1 MPINV
6 TKNWLLGENANAGI
20 SGVGSGTPSLGSGST
35 FSGTATLSSSST
47 VPASVGASVVYL
59 ESTSG
64 TAVSEIKFENKFT
77 DTSYYHYILELQ
89 LKPTTDDRHIVG
101 QLGYGGDST
110 TWITGSYRTTI
121 AESYHG
127 SSTGHHARH
136 ETSYAFYTTG
146 VGGATTDAG
155 VNGTFY
161 LIQPYVTGRY
171 KLHRYNAQ
179 KWEQNDHI
187 SNQSAGTI
195 WYGGTN
201 AITAMKFFAYD
212 YTGGGSHG
220 NITGEV
226 RMYALKGS

>member
-1 MPINV
+1 MASTLKVDNIVATDGTSAPI
-6 TKNWLLGENANAGI
+6 TLSADTA
-20 SGVGSGTPSLGSGST
+20 TLGSGVT
-35 FSGTATLSSSST
+35 IASGVVT
-47 VPASVGASVVYL
+47 PASIGVSLVYL

-77 DTSYYHYILELQ
+77 DTSYLQYILEFHF
-89 LKPTTDDRHIVG
+89 KPTTNDRHIVG
-101 QLGYGGDST
+101 QLGYGGSST
-110 TWITGSYRTTI
+110 TWITGSYRTSI
-121 AESYHG
+121 N
-127 SSTGHHARH
+127 
-136 ETSYAFYTTG
+136 ETYYGASEGEGKRNEPSYAFYTTG
-146 VGGATTDAG
+146 VGGAATDAG

-179 KWEQNDHI
+179 KWEQNNHI

-195 WYGGTN
+195 WYGGTD

-212 YTGGGSHG
+212 YTGGNNHG
-220 NITGEV
+220 NITGEL

>member
-1 MPINV
+1 MASILKVSNITGQDGGVSPPI
-6 TKNWLLGENANAGI
+6 TL
-20 SGVGSGTPSLGSGST
+20 SGDTLSM
-35 FSGTATLSSSST
+35 TATLSSSST
-47 VPASVGASVVYL
+47 VPASAGGSLVYL

-64 TAVSEIKFENKFT
+64 TAVSELKFENKFT
-77 DTSYYHYILELQ
+77 DTSYLQYILEFHF
-89 LKPTTDDRHIVG
+89 KPTTDDRHIVG
-101 QLGYGGDST
+101 QFGHGGSST

-127 SSTGHHARH
+127 GSTGHHARQEVSH
-136 ETSYAFYTTG
+136 AFYTTG
-146 VGGATTDAG
+146 VGNATTDPG

-171 KLHRYNAQ
+171 KMHRYNAQ
-179 KWEQNDHI
+179 KWEQNDHL

-201 AITAMKFFAYD
+201 AITAMKFFAHD
-212 YTGGGSHG
+212 YTGGGNHG
-220 NITGEV
+220 NITGEL

>member
-1 MPINV
+1 MASIKIAN
-6 TKNWLLGENANAGI
+6 KNFM
-20 SGVGSGTPSLGSGST
+20 SQSGTDEPAITSNV
-35 FSGTATLSSSST
+35 T

-77 DTSYYHYILELQ
+77 DTSYLQFMLELHI
-89 LKPTTDDRHIVG
+89 KPTTDDRHIVG
-101 QLGYGGDST
+101 QLGYGGSST
-110 TWITGSYRTTI
+110 TWITSSYRTSINET
-121 AESYHG
+121 YYG
-127 SSTGHHARH
+127 SSGNEHYRNVGG
-136 ETSYAFYTTG
+136 YAFYTTG
-146 VGGATTDAG
+146 VGSATTDAG

-195 WYGGTN
+195 WYGGTD

-220 NITGEV
+220 NITGEI
-226 RMYALKGS
+226 RMYGLKGS